1 MLGLFDNQDI
11 PFMTVRRAVHPD
23 FPTRPVDVAA
33 AHPVDVQYFHAS
45 GDRARTRGAA
55 AVERPRDDR
64 PDDELFFRGQL
75 HPLSVSLL
83 DDGRELWGEISY
95 KSAFYDEATIDR
107 IGDGR
112 DPALRLSALPVP
124 ARS

>member
-1 MLGLFDNQDI
+1 M
-11 PFMTVRRAVHPD
+11 
-23 FPTRPVDVAA
+23 
-33 AHPVDVQYFHAS
+33 QYFHAT

-83 DDGRELWGEISY
+83 DDGNELWGEISY
-95 KSAFYDEATIDR
+95 KTAFYDEATIDR
-107 IGDGR
+107 LGAGLERVLDAVGR
-112 DPALRLSALPVP
+112 DPSLRLSALPVP